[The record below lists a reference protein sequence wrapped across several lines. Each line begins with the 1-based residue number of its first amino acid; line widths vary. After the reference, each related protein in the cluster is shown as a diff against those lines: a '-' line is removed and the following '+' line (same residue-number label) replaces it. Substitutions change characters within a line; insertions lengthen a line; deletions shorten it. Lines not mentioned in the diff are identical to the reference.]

1 MRGRIIPAAQQRS
14 GRVTANLYDGEG
26 VASGAVRPAF
36 MGLTQPLPRGNSV
49 GASHSLEHLKLC
61 FSER

>member
-1 MRGRIIPAAQQRS
+1 
-14 GRVTANLYDGEG
+14 
-26 VASGAVRPAF
+26 VRPAF